1 MTRAACSSCCV
12 AALLLNVLV
21 LALAAGPARGQSPSP
36 TPAPAGEGSN
46 PELRDELLG
55 MMEKDQ
61 EVRKRWV
68 QANNDLD
75 AQADIQSEIRAVDA
89 TNSAR
94 LRGIIA
100 KHGWP
105 GISLVGKKGAGAAWT
120 IVQHAEPLLQRQG
133 LESMKAAAGKGDM
146 PWPLVATT
154 IDRVLVGEG
163 KRQLYGTQ
171 FDGHMEPLPIED
183 AENVDKRRAEMGLP
197 PLAEYK
203 AQMRK
208 VYGVESPAK

>member
-1 MTRAACSSCCV
+1 M
-12 AALLLNVLV
+12 
-21 LALAAGPARGQSPSP
+21 
-36 TPAPAGEGSN
+36 PAPAGEGSN

-68 QANNDLD
+68 RANSDRD
-75 AQADIQSEIRAVDA
+75 AQAEIQPEIRAVDA
-89 TNSAR
+89 ANSAQ

-120 IVQHAEPLLQRQG
+120 IVQHAEPLFQRQC
-133 LESMKAAAGKGDM
+133 LEAMKTAAKTGDM

-183 AENVDKRRAEMGLP
+183 EKNVDKRRAEVGLP

-208 VYGVESPAK
+208 VYGVESVEKPAK